1 MKISIRA
8 KNIEL
13 NQELRDYVSE
23 KIGNTLDKLLI
34 NEKSPLEAGV
44 ELIRLTYHHQ
54 KGQIFRAEAQVF
66 LHGHQ
71 VIAEANGE
79 TIKEAID
86 AVKDELERDIK
97 SHRSKE
103 ITLTRKR
110 DRIFKRLMRLSPL
123 ARFKKKKK

>member
-1 MKISIRA
+1 MKLSIRA

-13 NQELRDYVSE
+13 NTELRNYVEE
-23 KIGNTLDKLLI
+23 KIGETLDKLLVR
-34 NEKSPLEAGV
+34 EKPPLEAGV

-54 KGQIFRAEAQVF
+54 KGMIYRTEVQVF

-86 AVKDELERDIK
+86 AVKDELEREIK
-97 SHRSKE
+97 SHRGKE
-103 ITLTRKR
+103 EAIARKKER
-110 DRIFKRLMRLSPL
+110 FLKRLMKISPL
-123 ARFKKKKK
+123 AMFKKKK